1 MAQITQIMFRAFL
14 KLVIRRNY
22 LCLPTEIMN
31 KGRAMHIL
39 LGSLEFGSQ
48 VVETFSPVRASMW
61 LDVEE

>member
-1 MAQITQIMFRAFL
+1 MFRAFL

-22 LCLPTEIMN
+22 LYLPTELMN

-48 VVETFSPVRASMW
+48 VVDDGLCLTHEGKR
-61 LDVEE
+61 EEVKKKKLFV